1 MQQAMFSG
9 LFGALT
15 TEHRMNFIAN
25 NLANVNTSGYKRQT
39 LAFKDT
45 MAYYAHDEIREPL
58 MNLKSQP
65 LFPEAQNMA
74 RPRLAVSSIDFSQGS
89 MEFTGNALDLSITGE
104 NAFFRVQTPTGQY
117 LTRSGHFV
125 LGSDGTVMT
134 ANGHPLM
141 GGGGTIVIPQ
151 ETRNIHIT
159 PDGQVIADGMLV
171 NNIEL
176 VSVDNPQN
184 LEKLGYNLYRAKG
197 NIDVAEGNAYAEG
210 ARIEQG
216 FLEKANVDVV
226 SEMVNMIEVNR
237 QFEAYQ
243 KVMQTADTLDRAAND
258 KLGKRIG

>member
-1 MQQAMFSG
+1 MQQAMFSS

-25 NLANVNTSGYKRQT
+25 NLANVNTTGYKKQT

-45 MAYYAHDEIREPL
+45 MASYAHDEIREPL
-58 MNLKSQP
+58 MNLKSKP

-74 RPRLAVSSIDFSQGS
+74 RPRIAVSKIDFSQGT
-89 MEFTGNALDLSITGE
+89 MEFTGNALDLSISGE
-104 NAFFRVQTPTGQY
+104 NAFFRIQTPTGPY

-125 LGSDGTVMT
+125 LSNDGTIMT
-134 ANGHPLM
+134 PNGHPLL
-141 GGGGTIVIPQ
+141 GGGGNIVIP
-151 ETRNIHIT
+151 EGTRNIHIT
-159 PDGQVIADGMLV
+159 GDGQVIADGV
-171 NNIEL
+171 AINNIEL

-184 LEKLGYNLYRAKG
+184 LEKMGYNLYKSR
-197 NIDVAEGNAYAEG
+197 NNVDVAEGNAFAEG

-216 FLEKANVDVV
+216 FLEKANVEVV

-243 KVMQTADTLDRAAND
+243 KVMQTADALDRAANE
-258 KLGKRIG
+258 KLGKRNG